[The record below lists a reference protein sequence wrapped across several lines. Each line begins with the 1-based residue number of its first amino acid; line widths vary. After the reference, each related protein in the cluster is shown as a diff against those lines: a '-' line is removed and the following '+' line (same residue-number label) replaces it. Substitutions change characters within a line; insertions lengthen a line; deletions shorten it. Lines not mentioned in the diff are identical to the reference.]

1 MLCLP
6 VKAEITG
13 KIRVI
18 DGDTFD
24 VGTTRVRLHGI
35 DAPEQD
41 QPCKSELGTDYACGE
56 WVTAQVRRLYQG
68 TVATCDPITQD
79 RYGRTVARCFVAG
92 QDVGRRLV
100 ADGLAYAFRRYS
112 MDYDL
117 EEKAAF
123 VAERGLHGFD
133 LQTPAQ
139 HRRSPPRARL
149 SVNQDCVIKGNISAN
164 GKIFHV
170 PGQEHYGKTVIT
182 PSKGE
187 RLFCSE
193 AEAVAAGWRRARR

>member
-1 MLCLP
+1 MLGLP
-6 VKAEITG
+6 ARAEVTG

-24 VGTTRVRLHGI
+24 VGDMRVRLHGI

-41 QPCKSELGTDYACGE
+41 QPCKTEFGTDYACGD
-56 WVTAQVRRLYQG
+56 WVTSQVRQLYHG
-68 TVATCDPITQD
+68 AVAICDPITQD
-79 RYGRTVARCFVAG
+79 RYGRTVAKCFVDG
-92 QDVGRRLV
+92 EDVGGRLV
-100 ADGLAYAFRRYS
+100 SDGLAYAFRKYS

-117 EEKAAF
+117 DEKAAF

-133 LQTPAQ
+133 LQLPAQ

-149 SVNQDCVIKGNISAN
+149 AVNAECVIKGNISSG

-170 PGQEHYGKTVIT
+170 PGQEHYDKTVIT

-193 AEAVAAGWRRARR
+193 GEAIAAGWRRARR